1 MCLES
6 SRVCGRGKFAESS
19 RVWAGKV
26 LCKVA
31 GVCGRGKCVESACK
45 VLGKFG
51 GKGVESAKDGRG
63 KCLGMGVESAWKV
76 LGYGRVK
83 CVESCGGLWA

>member
-1 MCLES
+1 M
-6 SRVCGRGKFAESS
+6 
-19 RVWAGKV
+19 
-26 LCKVA
+26 
-31 GVCGRGKCVESACK
+31 ESAWK
-45 VLGKFG
+45 VCGKFG

-76 LGYGRVK
+76 LGYGRVM